1 MRFAPGGNDP
11 PAIARTVSFF
21 IIKIM
26 QPKDAL
32 IIVDVQNDFCP
43 GGTLPVA
50 GGHSIVPILNRYIE
64 KFRLAGF
71 PIFAT
76 RDWHPAKTSHFNT
89 SGGPWPPHCIQ
100 GSKGS
105 QFHPDLKLP
114 PETVIVS
121 AGMGSDE
128 DGYSGF
134 LGRDDSGAKLSDL
147 LCQRGVERIFVG
159 GLATDYCV
167 KHTVLDGLKE
177 GFEVVLL
184 EDATRGVNLQP
195 KDSERAV
202 EEMIRAGATKGN
214 ERQLAIV

>member
-1 MRFAPGGNDP
+1 MEMMP
-11 PAIARTVSFF
+11 S
-21 IIKIM
+21 
-26 QPKDAL
+26 KDAL
-32 IIVDVQNDFCP
+32 IVVDVQNDFCQ
-43 GGTLPVA
+43 GGALAVKNGDQVVPV
-50 GGHSIVPILNRYIE
+50 LNRYVNQFT
-64 KFRLAGF
+64 KAGL

-76 RDWHPAKTSHFNT
+76 RDWHPEKTSHFIT
-89 SGGPWPPHCIQ
+89 GGGPWPPHCIQ
-100 GSKGS
+100 GSQGA

-134 LGRDDSGAKLSDL
+134 LGRDESGARLADL
-147 LCQRGVERIFVG
+147 LRQRGIERIFVG

-184 EDATRGVNLQP
+184 ADSVRGVNLKP
-195 KDSERAV
+195 GDSERAID
-202 EEMIRAGATKGN
+202 EMLHAGAEVATDLKQI
-214 ERQLAIV
+214 RH

>member
-1 MRFAPGGNDP
+1 
-11 PAIARTVSFF
+11 
-21 IIKIM
+21 M
-26 QPKDAL
+26 QSKNAL
-32 IIVDVQNDFCP
+32 VVVDVQNDFCP
-43 GGTLPVA
+43 GGALAVKDGDQVVPPLNLYIAKFKEA
-50 GGHSIVPILNRYIE
+50 G
-64 KFRLAGF
+64 A

-100 GSKGS
+100 GSQGS
-105 QFHPDLKLP
+105 QFHPALTLP

-134 LGRDDSGAKLSDL
+134 LGKDERGTKLIDL
-147 LCQRGVERIFVG
+147 LRQQGVERIFVG

-177 GFEVVLL
+177 GFKVVLL
-184 EDATRGVNLQP
+184 TDSVRGVNLKP
-195 KDSERAV
+195 DDSACAI
-202 EEMIRAGATKGN
+202 EEMLHAGA
-214 ERQLAIV
+214 EIAADLQQIPE

>member
-1 MRFAPGGNDP
+1 MP
-11 PAIARTVSFF
+11 S
-21 IIKIM
+21 
-26 QPKDAL
+26 KDAL
-32 IIVDVQNDFCP
+32 IVVDVQNDFCP
-43 GGTLPVA
+43 GGTLAVKDGDQVIPA
-50 GGHSIVPILNRYIE
+50 LNRHID
-64 KFRLAGF
+64 KFTEAGL

-76 RDWHPAKTSHFNT
+76 RDWHPAKTTHFNT

-100 GSKGS
+100 GSKGA

-147 LCQRGVERIFVG
+147 LRQRSVGRIFVG

-195 KDSERAV
+195 RDSERAV

-214 ERQLAIV
+214 ERQLAVV